1 MTDSLRLF
9 STEAEYNSVK
19 DSLEYPTVSYVEE
32 TDNVYYISNIQPN
45 YFYIEALADD
55 MTVMLSHK
63 TTEDTEGAPTND
75 LEYSTDLSTWNMLSM
90 NTASPAINT
99 GEKIYL
105 RGNAVPY
112 YNEEESIMA
121 GIGQFTISQS
131 CNIGGNI
138 MSLLFNDD
146 FEDKTDLTGYDAV
159 FAYLFLQQP
168 IVNASE
174 LILPATT
181 LSMGCYGAM
190 FVGCT
195 QLEIAP
201 ALPATTLAI
210 SCYINMFYEC
220 TSLVTA
226 PELPA
231 TTLADSCYNAMFV
244 NCTQLE
250 IAPALPATT
259 LTDFCYANMFS
270 GCTSLTTAPELPAT
284 TLSNSCYM
292 YMFYG
297 CSNLNYIKM
306 LSTDISANS
315 GLIGWVN
322 GVSATGTFVKNPAL
336 SEETIGQGINGIPEG
351 WTVVDAE

>member
-146 FEDKTDLTGYDAV
+146 FEYKTDLTGYDAV
-159 FAYLFLQQP
+159 FAYLFMQQP
-168 IVNASE
+168 IVNATR

-181 LSMGCYGAM
+181 LSMGCYGSM
-190 FVGCT
+190 FMGCT
-195 QLEIAP
+195 QLEVAP
-201 ALPATTLAI
+201 ALPATTLAN
-210 SCYINMFYEC
+210 SCYDSMFW
-220 TSLVTA
+220 
-226 PELPA
+226 
-231 TTLADSCYNAMFV
+231 
-244 NCTQLE
+244 
-250 IAPALPATT
+250 
-259 LTDFCYANMFS
+259 
-270 GCTSLTTAPELPAT
+270 GCESLTTAPELPAT
-284 TLSNSCYM
+284 TLTNTCYNH
-292 YMFYG
+292 MFYD

-306 LSTDISANS
+306 MATDISASNC
-315 GLIGWVN
+315 LTAWVY

-336 SEETIGQGINGIPEG
+336 SVDTIGRGISGIPLG
-351 WTVVDAE
+351 WTVVDVDKV